1 MIGLPSGKETM
12 TIFSAVFVENR
23 NATDR
28 QQMYRQTELLYQ
40 YRTSIC
46 YCWRV

>member
-1 MIGLPSGKETM
+1 MFDTHKTRMIGLPSGKETM

-28 QQMYRQTELLYQ
+28 CTDSIARQYA
-40 YRTSIC
+40 IAD
-46 YCWRV
+46 V